1 MVKYLLIDIDDTLL
15 DFDKNASI
23 AVKMAFEKVGLTYK
37 EEYGPWFLKI
47 NDGLWRMIEN
57 KELTRKGLH
66 ERRFKDVLRE
76 FGLVGDGE
84 LIEKLFR
91 EYLFSLAIPV
101 EGALD
106 MLKYLSEKYVLC
118 AASNAI
124 YLQQI
129 NRLEMAGMYGYFH
142 KLFVS
147 EKIGYNKPSKEFFDV
162 CFLELDGATVENTVM
177 IGDSLN
183 ADIKGACDYGLRAIW
198 FNKKKQKEPQDKKYF
213 AMIERLDEISK
224 YL

>member
-1 MVKYLLIDIDDTLL
+1 MIKYVFIDIDDTLL
-15 DFDKNASI
+15 DFNKNASL

-47 NDGLWRMIEN
+47 NDGLWRLIEE
-57 KELTRKGLH
+57 KKLDRKGLH
-66 ERRFKDVLRE
+66 ARRFKDVLRE
-76 FGLVGDGE
+76 FGLVGDGD

-91 EYLFSLAIPV
+91 EYLFDLAIPV
-101 EGALD
+101 DGAVEI
-106 MLKYLSEKYVLC
+106 LKYLSQKYAVY

-124 YLQQI
+124 YLQQV
-129 NRLEMAGMYGYFH
+129 NRLKKAGMYEYLD

-147 EKIGYNKPSKEFFDV
+147 ENIGYNKPSKEFFDA
-162 CFLELDGATVENTVM
+162 CFAEIDGATPENTVM

-183 ADIKGACDYGLRAIW
+183 ADIKGAYDYGMRAIW
-198 FNKKKQKEPQDKKYF
+198 FNKKCDDQPSDKKYF
-213 AMIERLDEISK
+213 VKVEKLEEIKK